1 MSDVKRFTES
11 LRYIGTG
18 EYVPEMQE
26 SPDGEYVAFDD
37 YDRLRSQL
45 AEARARVDELE
56 ARIDAL
62 PELLGDFVVIDRCVI
77 DDADDYDDGITLRRI
92 ERVKR
97 HMLSPAAQLAQQ
109 SGSEGEREG
118 GE

>member
-1 MSDVKRFTES
+1 MTVFNIDLEDGRPPVTFTLKPSDAKRFVEFMA
-11 LRYIGTG
+11 
-18 EYVPEMQE
+18 EMQ
-26 SPDGEYVAFDD
+26 S
-37 YDRLRSQL
+37 LRSQL

-97 HMLSPAAQLAQQ
+97 HMLSPAAQLAQE
-109 SGSEGEREG
+109 SGNEGEREG